1 MPAIRGGDRVIHFDV
16 QLPQLL
22 NVRGA
27 VVRVV
32 KAVVGGGQAFPPRL
46 HDALAV
52 RVVAFA
58 DGVEAGEI
66 QREGEIFKTVS
77 WGVVISCTTKCRTIV
92 TCPNEMNA
100 TLKQSKW
107 HIG

>member
-1 MPAIRGGDRVIHFDV
+1 MPAIRGGDRVIHFDM

-27 VVRVV
+27 VVGVV

-46 HDALAV
+46 HDRLAV

-66 QREGEIFKTVS
+66 QRERESFKAVYYS
-77 WGVVISCTTKCRTIV
+77 L
-92 TCPNEMNA
+92 PN
-100 TLKQSKW
+100 
-107 HIG
+107 